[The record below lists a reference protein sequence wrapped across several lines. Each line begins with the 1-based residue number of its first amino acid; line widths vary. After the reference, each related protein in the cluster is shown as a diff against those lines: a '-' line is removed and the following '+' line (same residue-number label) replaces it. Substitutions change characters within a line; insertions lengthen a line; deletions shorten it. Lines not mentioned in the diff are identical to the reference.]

1 MYAIIGMSP
10 GNGYFKQ
17 GVIDQLLE
25 KAVHDF
31 DHVGIFVPDVPAIA
45 TYVALGY
52 PENIARVKKAIP
64 QGNNLK
70 NRVKTSIATKGLPSG
85 KIRVFNWKEEIEGN
99 EIYGKYFAKVKEL
112 YVNSTSFKQDIN
124 EATNE
129 VLKDNPF
136 KKKEIT
142 LLDIETGTHYILSE
156 FAFMLFIPSY
166 LNQNLVSYV
175 YHKPWPVFEKFIK
188 GEYDGEIKDKIV
200 FIQYPEFK

>member
-25 KAVHDF
+25 KAVNEFEHIGVF
-31 DHVGIFVPDVPAIA
+31 IPDVPAIA

-52 PENIARVKKAIP
+52 PENIARSKKAIP

-70 NRVKTSIATKGLPSG
+70 NRVKTSITNKGLPSE

-99 EIYGKYFAKVKEL
+99 EIYENYFSQVKEL
-112 YVNSTSFKQDIN
+112 YINNTLFKQGIN

-142 LLDIETGTHYILSE
+142 LSDIQTGTHYILSE
-156 FAFMLFIPSY
+156 FAFMLFMPSY

-188 GEYDGEIKDKIV
+188 GEYDGEVKDKIV

>member
-25 KAVHDF
+25 KAVNEF
-31 DHVGIFVPDVPAIA
+31 EHVGVFIPDVPAVA
-45 TYVALGY
+45 TYIALGY
-52 PENIARVKKAIP
+52 PENTARGKKAIP

-70 NRVKTSIATKGLPSG
+70 NRVKTSITTKRLPSE
-85 KIRVFNWKEEIEGN
+85 KIRVFNWKEEVEGN
-99 EIYGKYFAKVKEL
+99 KIYENYFAKVKEL
-112 YVNSTSFKQDIN
+112 YANNASFKQDIN

-129 VLKDNPF
+129 VLKNNPF

-142 LLDIETGTHYILSE
+142 LSDIETGTHYILSE
-156 FAFMLFIPSY
+156 FAFLIFISEY
-166 LNQNLVSYV
+166 LNQEKITYI
-175 YHKPWPVFEKFIK
+175 YHHPWTVFEKFIK
-188 GEYDGEIKDKIV
+188 GGYDGEIKDKIV

>member
-25 KAVHDF
+25 KAVNEF
-31 DHVGIFVPDVPAIA
+31 DHVGVFIPDVPAIA
-45 TYVALGY
+45 TYMALGY
-52 PENIARVKKAIP
+52 PENIARGKKAIP

-70 NRVKTSIATKGLPSG
+70 NRVKTSITTKGLPSE

-99 EIYGKYFAKVKEL
+99 EIYEKYFTKVKEL
-112 YVNSTSFKQDIN
+112 YVNNTSFKQDIN

-136 KKKEIT
+136 KKKEII
-142 LLDIETGTHYILSE
+142 LSDIETGTHYILSE
-156 FAFMLFIPSY
+156 FAFMLFMPSY